1 MYTEPNGTFWA
12 YYAHRHRHLKEC
24 NYYIRAPLGYT
35 ITLHFRYIHLLTPYK
50 ECNTHTYL
58 EVFTGVQSNSTS
70 LGRFCGSYA
79 PAPVYSTSNS
89 LLVKFVRPRFSSD
102 KDGPYFLA
110 KYTTQKGRHNSCW
123 WTEHLTSCQ
132 LGLEACEYLKKVI
145 GPSRGDKTWKV
156 WVLEI
161 DSVMFEPRPLRIHIF
176 STKMADDRWS
186 SSYLGRTKN
195 FDSVGGREE
204 K

>member
-24 NYYIRAPLGYT
+24 NYYIRAPLGYA

-132 LGLEACEYLKKVI
+132 LGLEACDYLTKCRRESVK
-145 GPSRGDKTWKV
+145 GRQNLKGLASRNRQRNVRAQASQNSHLLDQ
-156 WVLEI
+156 
-161 DSVMFEPRPLRIHIF
+161 
-176 STKMADDRWS
+176 
-186 SSYLGRTKN
+186 N
-195 FDSVGGREE
+195 GGW
-204 K
+204 